1 MHPPSPNLRSGSCCT
16 TRLCQ
21 PCCGSGW
28 RRGTFINRWPRSLHR
43 VKTVTRLRALNS
55 PCWGKHRCPRNPSQ
69 PWMPLNRK
77 FINIC
82 AHICVCV
89 CVWYFS
95 LVFFDCFMCAC
106 RGQGRFTAQLFAF
119 LFHFFC
125 IYTTWPRLRYTV
137 IVGLCIHILMK
148 EVFRWV
154 KIQIQRWS
162 IYSVIRVLPQIP
174 GSYIVLSILCVAHY
188 TMIST
193 VDLVSTHLFVWSFP
207 CALIGFL
214 QVVQFPPTD

>member
-16 TRLCQ
+16 TRRCQ

-89 CVWYFS
+89 CVCGTFLWSFLIASCVPLEAKDGSLRSYLLSYFIFLYIHNLTEAEIYCHS
-95 LVFFDCFMCAC
+95 RFF
-106 RGQGRFTAQLFAF
+106 
-119 LFHFFC
+119 
-125 IYTTWPRLRYTV
+125 
-137 IVGLCIHILMK
+137 HILTK

-162 IYSVIRVLPQIP
+162 IYSVIRVLPQTP

-188 TMIST
+188 TLIR
-193 VDLVSTHLFVWSFP
+193 LIWFLLIFWYEVWMFFP
-207 CALIGFL
+207 
-214 QVVQFPPTD
+214 VPS